1 MYAVM
6 TAMTRALLD
15 GTAST
20 QQHYFKRI
28 IFKKPLQFGNLK
40 CTISAKG
47 GIALSEYDKSVFA
60 SNLYRLMAERGMKA
74 VDIAKLLNVSKSTVS
89 SWLNAQKTPRM
100 DKIESLAGHFG
111 VAKSELIENGGA
123 GLINGDPELTDY
135 LNELQ
140 TRPEMRMFFSLAKD
154 ATKADVELAVKML
167 EALRNRHD

>member
-1 MYAVM
+1 MYNI
-6 TAMTRALLD
+6 
-15 GTAST
+15 G
-20 QQHYFKRI
+20 KR
-28 IFKKPLQFGNLK
+28 
-40 CTISAKG
+40 G

-60 SNLYRLMAERGMKA
+60 SNLYRLMAARGMKA